1 MKLSIL
7 HITLCYFILL
17 SPISYIF
24 NRNLDVEDAKRVIL
38 PLTATEDCETLSV
51 FKSLLI
57 KVKQGVEDD
66 INETLDY
73 AQQQSKNQAVY
84 QKLQN
89 LFLPTQLLKN
99 AETTGSHFTAVPIF
113 AYSSR
118 IFLNARQFQ
127 GSYLSYA
134 TPLLTQNLY
143 ILFEV
148 YLI

>member
-1 MKLSIL
+1 VKLSIL

-24 NRNLDVEDAKRVIL
+24 NGNLETEDSKRVVL
-38 PLTATEDCETLSV
+38 PLAATEDCETLSL
-51 FKSLLI
+51 FKTLLI
-57 KVKQGVEDD
+57 KVQQGVEDE
-66 INETLDY
+66 INDTLDF

-89 LFLPTQLLKN
+89 HFLPTHLLQN
-99 AETTGSHFTAVPIF
+99 AETSGSHFTAVPIF
-113 AYSSR
+113 ALTSQ
-118 IFLNARQFQ
+118 IFLTARQYQ
-127 GSYLSYA
+127 GDYLSYVA
-134 TPLLTQNLY
+134 PLLTQNLY